1 TGFSLTLLARE
12 LADTSWL
19 IVTATDEAAERLYED
34 LRFFHAMLGLSS
46 EALALFPEWETLPYE
61 STPPHVELIARRM
74 RTLHRLVGAG
84 PPPPQMERSR
94 TTLVTSV
101 PALVQRLLPA
111 SVFSEACLRIRPGDT
126 LERETLASRLLRLGD
141 RRGSVIVW
149 HQPQDLARKAKE
161 FYDEAVDAYA
171 RHGSHGEGGP
181 YPTPD
186 RLYLPWSA
194 ILERTHPWP
203 DLAMEPLA
211 SLDASRQPV
220 VTFPAQSPSSV
231 GLARRGLPFSDTLAT
246 LDRLRG
252 MGTVLLVARSRGQ
265 VDRLLALFAEHDL
278 PATGWT
284 PQSWTAGPASPSHK
298 LPFY

>member
-1 TGFSLTLLARE
+1 MINKIRSRAELKKLLATRRARHKRIVFTNGCFDLLHIGHTRYLQAARELGDVLVVGVNTDASVRARNEGAGRPLVHALRSRQGRPGLTGLHGSTTGFSLTLLARG
-12 LADTSWL
+12 LSDSSWL

-126 LERETLASRLLRLGD
+126 LDREPLASRLLRLGY
-141 RRGSVIVW
+141 RRGSVVEIPGEFSIRGGIV
-149 HQPQDLARKAKE
+149 DI
-161 FYDEAVDAYA
+161 YSTAY
-171 RHGSHGEGGP
+171 
-181 YPTPD
+181 PD
-186 RLYLPWSA
+186 
-194 ILERTHPWP
+194 
-203 DLAMEPLA
+203 PL
-211 SLDASRQPV
+211 R
-220 VTFPAQSPSSV
+220 
-231 GLARRGLPFSDTLAT
+231 
-246 LDRLRG
+246 
-252 MGTVLLVARSRGQ
+252 
-265 VDRLLALFAEHDL
+265 AE
-278 PATGWT
+278 
-284 PQSWTAGPASPSHK
+284 
-298 LPFY
+298 